1 MNHFKATRSP
11 SFSGIGHRPQGRVS
25 LLRVFFIAVSLSL
38 LITGCGKTG
47 AGSTSEKAARNTG
60 SPSVQNPEKNST
72 REETGSPDEDSP
84 KTSSAKKSSAK
95 KDSEKTDSAKKD
107 SEKTDSAKAASSG
120 KTAQKDRDKSK
131 SSSSQADSQADV
143 QTDSQADA
151 QTDAKEGTGNTG
163 SKSGKKS
170 SRKPA
175 DNSAD
180 SISSENSAAPS
191 RRLKYIDAWKEWHV
205 MEVDPSVRKNDYDS
219 GKWTGKDGRM
229 TLDDDRFEVWQGI
242 DVSEHQGTVDWKA
255 VAEAGFRFAFIRV
268 GYRGYGEEG
277 HLMKDAMAAENL
289 RKASAAGLH
298 VGTYIFSQALNEE
311 EAREE
316 AALAMEVIAE
326 SGVETDLPLMYDP
339 ELIRDD
345 QGRANGITREQVV
358 LNTAA
363 FEDEV
368 EKSSGLK
375 ADIYSNLPWEHHYF
389 VAETMNR
396 YQIWYADYEKIP
408 QTPYHF
414 TWWQYTNEGY
424 APGVEGPVDLN
435 LWIRPKKAGK

>member
-1 MNHFKATRSP
+1 MNHFKASRTP
-11 SFSGIGHRPQGRVS
+11 SFSGIGHRPQGPVS

-38 LITGCGKTG
+38 LITGCGKTD

-60 SPSVQNPEKNST
+60 SPSVQNPEKKSI

-84 KTSSAKKSSAK
+84 KTNSAKESS
-95 KDSEKTDSAKKD
+95 SKKD

-131 SSSSQADSQADV
+131 SSSSQA
-143 QTDSQADA
+143 DSQADA

-389 VAETMNR
+389 DAETMNR

>member
-1 MNHFKATRSP
+1 MNQAKIRIP
-11 SFSGIGHRPQGRVS
+11 SFSDSDRLLPEPVS
-25 LLRVFFIAVSLSL
+25 LLCFFFIAVCLSL
-38 LITGCGKTG
+38 FITGCGKTD

-60 SPSVQNPEKNST
+60 SPSVQNPEKKSI

-84 KTSSAKKSSAK
+84 KTNSAK
-95 KDSEKTDSAKKD
+95 EDSAKKD
-107 SEKTDSAKAASSG
+107 SEKTDSVKTASSG
-120 KTAQKDRDKSK
+120 KTAQKERDKSK
-131 SSSSQADSQADV
+131 SSSSQTDA
-143 QTDSQADA
+143 QTDAQTNA
-151 QTDAKEGTGNTG
+151 QTDAKEGTGNSG
-163 SKSGKKS
+163 SKSVKKS
-170 SRKPA
+170 SRKTA
-175 DNSAD
+175 DNF
-180 SISSENSAAPS
+180 SSENSAAPS

-205 MEVDPSVRKNDYDS
+205 MEVDPSVRKNVYDT

-326 SGVETDLPLMYDP
+326 SGVEPDLPLMYDP

-389 VAETMNR
+389 DAETMNR

>member
-1 MNHFKATRSP
+1 MNHFKATRNP
-11 SFSGIGHRPQGRVS
+11 SFSGIGHRPPGPVS
-25 LLRVFFIAVSLSL
+25 LLCVFFIAVSLSL

-60 SPSVQNPEKNST
+60 SPSAQNPEKKSI

-84 KTSSAKKSSAK
+84 KTSSAKESSAK
-95 KDSEKTDSAKKD
+95 KDSEKTD

-131 SSSSQADSQADV
+131 SSSSQADAQADA

-151 QTDAKEGTGNTG
+151 QTDAKEGTENTG
-163 SKSGKKS
+163 SKSVKKS
-170 SRKPA
+170 SRKTA

-255 VAEAGFRFAFIRV
+255 VAETGFRFAFIRV

-339 ELIRDD
+339 
-345 QGRANGITREQVV
+345 
-358 LNTAA
+358 
-363 FEDEV
+363 
-368 EKSSGLK
+368 
-375 ADIYSNLPWEHHYF
+375 
-389 VAETMNR
+389 
-396 YQIWYADYEKIP
+396 
-408 QTPYHF
+408 
-414 TWWQYTNEGY
+414 
-424 APGVEGPVDLN
+424 
-435 LWIRPKKAGK
+435 

>member
-1 MNHFKATRSP
+1 MNHFKTSRSP
-11 SFSGIGHRPQGRVS
+11 SFSGIDHRPPGPVS
-25 LLRVFFIAVSLSL
+25 LLCVFFIAVSLSL
-38 LITGCGKTG
+38 FITGCGKTG

-60 SPSVQNPEKNST
+60 SPSVQNPEKKST

-84 KTSSAKKSSAK
+84 KTSSAKESSAK

-131 SSSSQADSQADV
+131 SSSSQAD
-143 QTDSQADA
+143 A
-151 QTDAKEGTGNTG
+151 QTDAKEGTENTG
-163 SKSGKKS
+163 IKSGKNS
-170 SRKPA
+170 SRKTA

-180 SISSENSAAPS
+180 SISSENSAATS

-205 MEVDPSVRKNDYDS
+205 MEVDPSVRKNVYDS
-219 GKWTGKDGRM
+219 GKWIKKDGKM

-389 VAETMNR
+389 DAETMNR

>member
-1 MNHFKATRSP
+1 MNHVKIRIP
-11 SFSGIGHRPQGRVS
+11 SFSGSDRLLPGPVS
-25 LLRVFFIAVSLSL
+25 LLCVFFIAVSLSL
-38 LITGCGKTG
+38 FITGCGKTG

-60 SPSVQNPEKNST
+60 SPSVQNPEKKSI

-84 KTSSAKKSSAK
+84 KTNSAKESS
-95 KDSEKTDSAKKD
+95 SKKD

-120 KTAQKDRDKSK
+120 KTAQKGRNKSK
-131 SSSSQADSQADV
+131 SSSSQTDAQTVAQTNS
-143 QTDSQADA
+143 QTDS
-151 QTDAKEGTGNTG
+151 QTDAKEGTENTG
-163 SKSGKKS
+163 IKSGKNS
-170 SRKPA
+170 SRKTA

-180 SISSENSAAPS
+180 SISSENSAATS

-389 VAETMNR
+389 DAETMNR